1 MYMKKRV
8 HKHSRARY
16 VTRRIR
22 QPKNLLVWI
31 RGWMFVVVFA
41 LMLGLGAIVG
51 QFLSAKLNE
60 TTPQVAGIQIEVK

>member
-1 MYMKKRV
+1 MKKRV
-8 HKHSRARY
+8 HRHSRTKAVAHR
-16 VTRRIR
+16 VR

-60 TTPQVAGIQIEVK
+60 TTPQVAGVQIER

>member
-8 HKHSRARY
+8 HKHSRVKR
-16 VTRRIR
+16 VR
-22 QPKNLLVWI
+22 QPKNLLMWI

-51 QFLSAKLNE
+51 RFLSEKLNE
-60 TTPQVAGIQIEVK
+60 TTPQVAGVQTEAK